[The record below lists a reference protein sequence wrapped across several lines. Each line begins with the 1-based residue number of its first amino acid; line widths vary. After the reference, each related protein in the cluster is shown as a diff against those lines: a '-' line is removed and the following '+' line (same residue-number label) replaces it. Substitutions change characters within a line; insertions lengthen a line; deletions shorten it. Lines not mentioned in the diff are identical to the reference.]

1 MMAKDI
7 LTSKAPS
14 LDLHGETTAF
24 LSFLVNAFIV
34 DNLKLKNRFIVIIHG
49 YNSNILKKELQL
61 FLKKDKRVKK
71 YYIDP
76 YNIGQTIVE
85 LDI

>member
-1 MMAKDI
+1 MAKDI
-7 LTSKAPS
+7 LTSKSPS

-24 LSFLVNAFIV
+24 LPVLVDSFIN
-34 DNLKLKNRFIVIIHG
+34 DNLKLRNKYIVVIHG
-49 YNSNILKKELQL
+49 HNSDILRRELQVY
-61 FLKKDKRVKK
+61 LKKDKRVKK

-76 YNIGQTIVE
+76 FNIGQTVIE

>member
-1 MMAKDI
+1 MVKDI
-7 LTSKAPS
+7 LTSKSPK
-14 LDLHGETTAF
+14 LDLHGETKDF
-24 LSFLVNAFIV
+24 LPVLVNEFIK
-34 DNLKLKNRFIVIIHG
+34 DNQKLRNKYLVVIHG
-49 YNSNILKKELQL
+49 HNSDILRRELQV

-76 YNIGQTIVE
+76 FNIGQTIIE

>member
-1 MMAKDI
+1 MAKDI
-7 LTSKAPS
+7 LTSKSPS

-24 LSFLVNAFIV
+24 LPVLVNDFIN
-34 DNLKLKNRFIVIIHG
+34 DNIKLKNKYIIVIHG
-49 YNSNILKKELQL
+49 HNSDTLKKELQVY
-61 FLKKDKRVKK
+61 LKNDKRVKN

-76 YNIGQTIVE
+76 FNIGQTVIE